1 MVPLAFAFLIG
12 ADQSRFGRLIENLE
26 IYFLQGRNNYPTA
39 VTAAYHLLTNWK
51 QESRNLVCPIG
62 PASDSVSFTN
72 VDDNRTDPKVT
83 LANNGQ
89 AKKNNGPRDRAS
101 VICHKCGN
109 KQGHYTNECTE
120 ECQSG
125 VTMLMAGM
133 EDGEFDGK
141 QHFQFLQHHDTGIAM
156 KIDTDGR
163 VPKTWILLDGQTT
176 VEIFHNINLLR
187 NRREGKSHKD
197 IHCNAGVTSTN
208 MVGDLPGYGTV
219 WYHPNGIA
227 NILALS

>member
-1 MVPLAFAFLIG
+1 MLT
-12 ADQSRFGRLIENLE
+12 GRAIENLE
-26 IYFLQGRNNYPTA
+26 NYFLLGQNNYPST

-51 QESRNLVCPIG
+51 QESRDLVRPIG
-62 PASDSVSFTN
+62 PASDGVSFTN
-72 VDDNRTDPKVT
+72 VDDNTTDPEVT

-89 AKKNNGPRDRAS
+89 TKKNNGPRDRAS

-125 VTMLMAGM
+125 VTMLMVGM